1 MSSNNKS
8 GLRSIAERLRRHDN
22 TNSSPTAGELGTNR
36 AAVLICLFQGKDGH
50 LRVILTQ
57 RSSTISSHSGEVA
70 LPGGKWEEG
79 DDTHA
84 ATALREANEEIG
96 LDPSIVEIVS
106 ILPPFYTKVPPLF
119 ISPLYSLIQISI
131 RFEIDSNLHFNLQ
144 RHITVFPVIGIIWD
158 ISSFSPI
165 LNPSEVE
172 SVFDAP
178 LEMFLKVGYY
188 FKLIWNDFGWW
199 SWCLNNVQN
208 EKRREE
214 KVELLGERYLLHY
227 FDHETENRCYTIWA
241 LTASILIKAASIIYQ
256 RPPAFEEHKPT
267 FWGRSRHWT
276 PSWNILDCCL

>member
-1 MSSNNKS
+1 MMSSSNTS
-8 GLRSIAERLRRHDN
+8 DLRSIAERLRRHDN
-22 TNSSPTAGELGTNR
+22 TNYSRIAGELGTNR
-36 AAVLICLFQGKDGH
+36 AAVLICLFQGKEGH

-96 LDPSIVEIVS
+96 LDPSTVEIVS
-106 ILPPFYTKVPPLF
+106 ILHPFYTK
-119 ISPLYSLIQISI
+119 
-131 RFEIDSNLHFNLQ
+131 
-144 RHITVFPVIGIIWD
+144 RHITVFPVIGIVWD
-158 ISSFSPI
+158 ISSFSPV

-172 SVFDAP
+172 SVFDVP
-178 LEMFLKVGYY
+178 LEMFLK
-188 FKLIWNDFGWW
+188 
-199 SWCLNNVQN
+199 N

-214 KVELLGERYLLHY
+214 KIELMGERFLVHY
-227 FDHETENRCYTIWA
+227 FDYETEKRCYTIWA

-267 FWGRSRHWT
+267 FWGRSRH
-276 PSWNILDCCL
+276 